1 MKAYVATTGLAFA
14 LLVVAHLVRLGLE
27 GSRLLTEPD
36 FVIATLVPA
45 ALCVWAWR
53 LFKRLKTPE

>member
-14 LLVVAHLVRLGLE
+14 LLVMAHLVRLGLE

-36 FVIATLVPA
+36 FVMATIVPA
-45 ALCVWAWR
+45 GLSVWAWR
-53 LFKRLKTPE
+53 LFKQFREKR